1 MGKKKKLERD
11 HGVPKYRKLTRF
23 EKECCLKQG
32 CDPRDYLFAYNISE
46 SYFKVKS
53 KSTGIEKTIDR
64 YRRAKH
70 RYDY

>member
-1 MGKKKKLERD
+1 MKKRIRENQHERP
-11 HGVPKYRKLTRF
+11 VYRKLTRF

-46 SYFKVKS
+46 SYFMVKS

>member
-1 MGKKKKLERD
+1 MKKRIRENQHERP
-11 HGVPKYRKLTRF
+11 VYRKLTRF
-23 EKECCLKQG
+23 AKVCCLKQG

-70 RYDY
+70 KYDY